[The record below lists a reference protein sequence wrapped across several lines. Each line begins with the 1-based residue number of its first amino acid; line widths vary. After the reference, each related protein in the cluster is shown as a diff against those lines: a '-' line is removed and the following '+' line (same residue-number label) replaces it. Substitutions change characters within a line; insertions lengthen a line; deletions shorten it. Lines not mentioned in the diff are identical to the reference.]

1 MESYMTIAVLV
12 ARGPLRMGAVEFLY
26 ALEQQLGRKGA
37 IYSGNRIKETISDLD
52 PTDRAYSPL
61 HGEPF
66 GASAGTS
73 TLDTASR
80 WPSQLLPVL
89 Q

>member
-1 MESYMTIAVLV
+1 
-12 ARGPLRMGAVEFLY
+12 MGFVEFLY

-37 IYSGNRIKETISDLD
+37 IYSGNRIKETISDLA

-66 GASAGTS
+66 GAISGHIDAGHCISLAIPTPPCPARKSRNCPVRGSMKS
-73 TLDTASR
+73 TG
-80 WPSQLLPVL
+80 
-89 Q
+89 